1 MMRCFTRDFG
11 EGVSRTQ
18 RGRVCILIFWLL
30 TSLLTPSFA
39 KPQQV
44 SSDAWEGA
52 SLEEVP
58 PIQAESALL
67 MEAHTGAILYA
78 KNPQL
83 PLPIASLTKVMTAI
97 LILESRRLKEIVTAP
112 PGIDQIPA
120 SSLFLKPGEK
130 ISLEDLLW
138 AILLRSA
145 NDACVASAVHLE
157 GSVENFVAKMNRRAK
172 GLGCQKTHFVTPN
185 GLHDPNHYSTAEDL
199 ARIVR
204 YAISFPE
211 FNRIVATK
219 VFSLSRPMSPEDRVV
234 VNRNRL
240 LWRMEGADGIKTGYT
255 RQAGHCLIASATRK
269 GRRLIAI
276 LLHSPRVW
284 EEVEELLNWGFQR
297 FRFSLAYRP
306 GDLFATVLV
315 GSQKVPIVIGKPLWV
330 LWDARSGEKA
340 QVSLHLSALHPPVFP
355 GERVGYALVE
365 WRGQVLE
372 RAPLFVSHSLPSP
385 STSPRGQ
392 SWAILVPG
400 FCLGMIFY
408 AFRKIAKNHCKSR
421 NRFSTGGRRVDSP
434 GTRYR

>member
-1 MMRCFTRDFG
+1 MPRN
-11 EGVSRTQ
+11 Q
-18 RGRVCILIFWLL
+18 REKAWVLTFWLL
-30 TSLLTPSFA
+30 ASFLTPSLA

-44 SSDAWEGA
+44 SPEA
-52 SLEEVP
+52 SEKAGLGEVP
-58 PIQAESALL
+58 SIQAVSALL
-67 MEAHTGAILYA
+67 MEARTGAILYA
-78 KNPQL
+78 KNPRL
-83 PLPIASLTKVMTAI
+83 PLPIASLTKVMTAV
-97 LILESRRLKEIVTAP
+97 LILESNRLKEIVTAP

-145 NDACVASAVHLE
+145 NDACVAAAVHLG
-157 GSVENFVAKMNRRAK
+157 GSVEGFVAKMNRRAK
-172 GLGCQKTHFVTPN
+172 DLGCQRTHFVTPN

-199 ARIVR
+199 ARIVQ

-219 VFSLSRPMSPEDRVV
+219 AFSLSRPMFPEDQVV

-255 RQAGHCLIASATRK
+255 RQAGHCLIASATHK
-269 GRRLIAI
+269 DCRLIAI

-284 EEVEELLNWGFQR
+284 EEAEELLNWGFQR

-306 GDLFATVLV
+306 GDLFTTIPV
-315 GSQKVPIVIGKPLWV
+315 GSQKVPLMVGKPLWV
-330 LWDARSGEKA
+330 LEDPKTGEKA
-340 QVSLHLSALHPPVFP
+340 QLSLHLSTFHPPVFS
-355 GERVGYALVE
+355 GERVGYILVE

-372 RAPLFVSHSLPSP
+372 RVPLFASRSLPYPPAS
-385 STSPRGQ
+385 SAER

-400 FCLGMIFY
+400 FCLGIIFY
-408 AFRKIAKNHCKSR
+408 AFREITKNHRKSR
-421 NRFSTGGRRVDSP
+421 NRFSTRGGRVDSP
-434 GTRYR
+434 RARYR